1 MPDTPPP
8 PLAPEHRRLEGPQD
22 YEQAVDLV
30 IRQARRNLRIFSYS
44 LRGEGYNSLARI
56 EALQN
61 FLLMNR
67 ANRLTIVLHDTDYLT
82 RECPRM
88 MNLLQQF
95 SHAISVYQTSDEA
108 RSISDP
114 FIIADNDH
122 YLHRFHYDHP
132 RAALALN
139 DKEGALELARRF
151 NVIVETSELAAPP
164 TTLGL

>member
-1 MPDTPPP
+1 MPDSLP
-8 PLAPEHRRLEGPQD
+8 PLAPEHRRIEGLQE
-22 YEQAVDLV
+22 YEQAVDQV
-30 IRQARRNLRIFSYS
+30 IRQACQNLRIFSYN

-56 EALQN
+56 ESLQD
-61 FLLMNR
+61 FLLKSR
-67 ANRLTIVLHDTDYLT
+67 VNRLMIVLHDTDYLT

-88 MNLLQQF
+88 MNLLRQF
-95 SHAISVYQTSDEA
+95 SHAISIYQTSDEA

-139 DKEGALELARRF
+139 DKQGALELSRRF
-151 NVIVETSELAAPP
+151 NEIVENSEPAAPP

>member
-1 MPDTPPP
+1 MPDPLP
-8 PLAPEHRRLEGPQD
+8 PLAHGHRRLEGPQE

-30 IRQARRNLRIFSYS
+30 IRQARRNLRIFSFN
-44 LRGEGYNSLARI
+44 LRGEGYNSRARI

-61 FLLMNR
+61 FLLMSR
-67 ANRLTIVLHDTDYLT
+67 ANQLTIVLHDTDYLT

-95 SHAISVYQTSDEA
+95 SHAISVYQTGDEA
-108 RSISDP
+108 RGISDP

-132 RAALALN
+132 RATLALN

-151 NVIVETSELAAPP
+151 SEIVEASEPAAPP

>member
-8 PLAPEHRRLEGPQD
+8 PLAPEHHKIEGPQD
-22 YEQAVDLV
+22 YVQAIDQV
-30 IRQARRNLRIFSYS
+30 IRQARRNLRIFSYN
-44 LRGEGYNSLARI
+44 LRDEGYNSLARI

-67 ANRLTIVLHDTDYLT
+67 ANRLAIVLHDTDYLT

-88 MNLLQQF
+88 TNLLQQF
-95 SHAISVYQTSDEA
+95 SHAISIYQTSDEA
-108 RSISDP
+108 RSISDA

-122 YLHRFHYDHP
+122 YLHRFHHDHP

-139 DKEGALELARRF
+139 DKEGALNLSRRF
-151 NVIVETSELAAPP
+151 NEIMEASEPAAPP

>member
-1 MPDTPPP
+1 MPDTPP
-8 PLAPEHRRLEGPQD
+8 PLAPEHRRLEGLQE

-30 IRQARRNLRIFSYS
+30 IRQARHNLRIFSYN
-44 LRGEGYNSLARI
+44 LRGEGYNSLTRI

-61 FLLMNR
+61 FLLMSR

-95 SHAISVYQTSDEA
+95 SHAISIYQTSDEA

-132 RAALALN
+132 RAALAIN
-139 DKEGALELARRF
+139 DKVGALELARRF
-151 NVIVETSELAAPP
+151 NAIVEASEPAAPP

>member
-8 PLAPEHRRLEGPQD
+8 PLTPEHRRIEGQQD
-22 YEQAVDLV
+22 YEKAIDLV
-30 IRQARRNLRIFSYS
+30 IRQTSRNLRIFSYN
-44 LRGEGYNSLARI
+44 LRDEAYNSLARF
-56 EALQN
+56 ESLQN
-61 FLLMNR
+61 FLLISR

-88 MNLLQQF
+88 MNLLRQF
-95 SHAISVYQTSDEA
+95 SHAIAVYQTGDEA
-108 RSISDP
+108 RGVSDP
-114 FIIADNDH
+114 FIIADDAH

-139 DKEGALELARRF
+139 DKEGALELIRRF
-151 NVIVETSELAAPP
+151 NKIVEASEPVAPP

>member
-1 MPDTPPP
+1 MPDMPP
-8 PLAPEHRRLEGPQD
+8 PLAPEHRRLEGLQE

-30 IRQARRNLRIFSYS
+30 IQQARRNLRIFSYN

-61 FLLMNR
+61 FLLMSR
-67 ANRLTIVLHDTDYLT
+67 TNRLTIVLHDTDYLT

-88 MNLLQQF
+88 MNLLRQF
-95 SHAISVYQTSDEA
+95 SHAISIYQTSDEA

-122 YLHRFHYDHP
+122 CLHRFHYDHP
-132 RAALALN
+132 RATLALN

-151 NVIVETSELAAPP
+151 NEIMETSEPAAPP